1 VHDPAEAE
9 QLVLGLLELAGEL
22 RAGQVR
28 LDGAVLQ
35 GVGEVGA
42 LVPATDRGGDQDGVG
57 RVADLAG
64 EQLAH
69 QP

>member
-42 LVPATDRGGDQDGVG
+42 LVPATDRGGD
-57 RVADLAG
+57 RTA
-64 EQLAH
+64 
-69 QP
+69 